1 MKAQRQYAAL
11 PYRISADKLK
21 VCLITSRD
29 TGRWIIPKGWAED
42 GIEPNELAAIEAYEE
57 AGLKGKTAN
66 KAIGTFRYTKCMD
79 DGSQIECEVGVYPM
93 RVKRQE
99 ADWPEK
105 SERDVRWVGV
115 DRAVKMLDDDGLKK
129 LLKSFHPSK

>member
-1 MKAQRQYAAL
+1 MKPHRQYAAL
-11 PYRISADKLK
+11 PYKVTSDKLK

-42 GIEPNELAAIEAYEE
+42 GVAPCELAATEAYEE
-57 AGLKGKTAN
+57 AGLKGKTAR
-66 KAIGTFRYTKCMD
+66 KAIGTFRYTKNMD
-79 DGSQIECEVGVYPM
+79 DGSHIECDVDVYPM
-93 RVKRQE
+93 RVKSQV

-115 DRAVKMLDDDGLKK
+115 DRAVKMLDDVGLKK
-129 LLKSFHPSK
+129 LLKAFHPSK